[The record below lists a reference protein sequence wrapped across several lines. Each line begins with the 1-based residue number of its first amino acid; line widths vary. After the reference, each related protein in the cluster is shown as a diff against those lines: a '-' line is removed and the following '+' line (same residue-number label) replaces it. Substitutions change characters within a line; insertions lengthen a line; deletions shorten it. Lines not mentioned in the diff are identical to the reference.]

1 MAARF
6 AGAGGGRSLLFN
18 GHIDVVPSDP
28 RERWT
33 SDPNRAEVRDGKLYG
48 RGACD
53 MKGGVAAMVF
63 ATEILSRLGV
73 RLQGDLIVNTVTD
86 EESSGAGGLAA
97 VRHGVPPTPASSP
110 SPPLSTCG
118 SAAAARS
125 RPPSSSPAGP
135 ATPRWPSPTGATA
148 AR

>member
-33 SDPNRAEVRDGKLYG
+33 SDPFRAEVRDGKLYG
-48 RGACD
+48 RGGCD

-63 ATEILSRLGV
+63 AAELLS
-73 RLQGDLIVNTVTD
+73 
-86 EESSGAGGLAA
+86 EAG
-97 VRHGVPPTPASSP
+97 HP
-110 SPPLSTCG
+110 
-118 SAAAARS
+118 AAR
-125 RPPSSSPAGP
+125 
-135 ATPRWPSPTGATA
+135 
-148 AR
+148 